1 LKAATKRREHLKE
14 ITRLPEKPVETKGH
28 FQHGESYISTGC
40 RKRSG
45 RKLKEV
51 EKSVDKSRRLIIQAS
66 LNIKPVEKKY
76 L

>member
-1 LKAATKRREHLKE
+1 
-14 ITRLPEKPVETKGH
+14 VETKGH